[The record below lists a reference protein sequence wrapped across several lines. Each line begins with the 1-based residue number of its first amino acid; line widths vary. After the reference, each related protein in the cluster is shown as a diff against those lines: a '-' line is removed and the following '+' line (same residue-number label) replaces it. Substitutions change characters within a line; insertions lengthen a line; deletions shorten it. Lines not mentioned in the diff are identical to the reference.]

1 MYNHTLPVSVF
12 VTLLFFL
19 SSASLSLSLSHFGCL
34 SVSGIV
40 SHCLVLS
47 LFVSPSS
54 TTLTKACEGGKD
66 ESDGDR
72 GGSKEKEEMGFFFPL
87 IFFPFC
93 SINSSRVSSAEP

>member
-19 SSASLSLSLSHFGCL
+19 SSASLSLSHFGCL

-54 TTLTKACEGGKD
+54 TTLTKACEGG
-66 ESDGDR
+66 ERRERRRQRGEQREGGDG
-72 GGSKEKEEMGFFFPL
+72 
-87 IFFPFC
+87 IFFPSFF
-93 SINSSRVSSAEP
+93 SLSVL

>member
-1 MYNHTLPVSVF
+1 MYNHTLPVSVCHTAF
-12 VTLLFFL
+12 FSLLSPL
-19 SSASLSLSLSHFGCL
+19 PLSLSHFGCL

-54 TTLTKACEGGKD
+54 MTLTKACEGGKD

-72 GGSKEKEEMGFFFPL
+72 GGSKEKEEMGFFFPS
-87 IFFPFC
+87 FF
-93 SINSSRVSSAEP
+93 SLSVL

>member
-12 VTLLFFL
+12 VTLLFSL
-19 SSASLSLSLSHFGCL
+19 SSASLSLSHFGCL

-72 GGSKEKEEMGFFFPL
+72 GGSKEKEEMGFFSPH
-87 IFFPFC
+87 FFPFLFYK
-93 SINSSRVSSAEP
+93 

>member
-19 SSASLSLSLSHFGCL
+19 SSASLSLSHFGCL

-72 GGSKEKEEMGFFFPL
+72 GGSKEKEEMGFFSPH
-87 IFFPFC
+87 FFPFLFYK
-93 SINSSRVSSAEP
+93 

>member
-1 MYNHTLPVSVF
+1 MYNHTLSVSVF
-12 VTLLFFL
+12 VTLLFFSLL
-19 SSASLSLSLSHFGCL
+19 SPLPLSLSHFGCL

-54 TTLTKACEGGKD
+54 MTLTKACEGGKD

-72 GGSKEKEEMGFFFPL
+72 GGSKEKEEMGFFFSPH
-87 IFFPFC
+87 FF
-93 SINSSRVSSAEP
+93 SLSVL

>member
-1 MYNHTLPVSVF
+1 MRQKEQSVVQSHTACVCVCH
-12 VTLLFFL
+12 TAFFL

-72 GGSKEKEEMGFFFPL
+72 GGSKEKEEMGFFFPS
-87 IFFPFC
+87 FF
-93 SINSSRVSSAEP
+93 SLSVL